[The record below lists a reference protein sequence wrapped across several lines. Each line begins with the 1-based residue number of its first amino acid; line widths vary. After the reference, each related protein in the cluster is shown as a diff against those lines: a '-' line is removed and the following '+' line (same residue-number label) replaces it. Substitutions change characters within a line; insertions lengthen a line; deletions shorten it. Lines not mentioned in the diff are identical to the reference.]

1 MVICRFIVLL
11 ICLSVSFTAQ
21 SREITD
27 ATGQSIEVP
36 DHIERVI
43 AAGPPAAIFLYSL
56 APDLMLGW
64 PGRFNDKILDFLG
77 EPAKSMPVIGSI
89 GGKIGSESNVE
100 RLIMLKPDLIV
111 DLGNSA
117 STEIS
122 IAERVKNRTGIPFL
136 LYDGR
141 LTKLPHAYRE
151 VGELLGKK
159 AEGDIRAEWI
169 EKRLDKIKEVV
180 DQVPYEKRPR
190 IYYARGQSGL
200 ESGGRQS
207 IHAETIEFSG
217 ARNVAGDAGGN
228 LGILHLSMDEIMALD
243 PDIIVASDPRFVET
257 IRSDMNWQ
265 NLRAVKNG
273 KIFVAPSLPFTA
285 IDIPPSVNRVI
296 GAVWLTNKLYP
307 ELYPTDIISQFEEFY
322 FLFYHVK
329 LDEKGVLKLLQLPEN
344 E

>member
-1 MVICRFIVLL
+1 MVFWRFLIVLM
-11 ICLSVSFTAQ
+11 CLSVAFPAQ

-64 PGRFNDKILDFLG
+64 PGHFNDKILDFLG

-111 DLGNSA
+111 DLGNSGK
-117 STEIS
+117 TNIS

-141 LTKLPHAYRE
+141 LTELPHAYRE
-151 VGELLGKK
+151 VGALLGKK
-159 AEGDIRAEWI
+159 VEGDIRAEWI
-169 EKRLDKIKEVV
+169 EKHLDKIKQLVEK
-180 DQVPYEKRPR
+180 VPYDKRPR

-200 ESGGRQS
+200 ESGARQS
-207 IHAETIEFSG
+207 IHAETIEISG
-217 ARNVAGDAGGN
+217 GRNVTGEASGN
-228 LGILHLSMDEIMALD
+228 QGILHLSMDEIMALD
-243 PDIIVASDPRFVET
+243 PDIIVASDPRFSAT
-257 IRSDMNWQ
+257 IKSDVNWQ

-273 KIFVAPSLPFTA
+273 KVFIAPFLPFSA
-285 IDIPPSVNRVI
+285 IDMPPSVNRVI

-307 ELYPTDIISQFEEFY
+307 ELYPVDIISEVEEFY
-322 FLFYHVK
+322 LLFYHVK
-329 LDEKGVLKLLQLPEN
+329 LDEKGVLKLFQSAEN